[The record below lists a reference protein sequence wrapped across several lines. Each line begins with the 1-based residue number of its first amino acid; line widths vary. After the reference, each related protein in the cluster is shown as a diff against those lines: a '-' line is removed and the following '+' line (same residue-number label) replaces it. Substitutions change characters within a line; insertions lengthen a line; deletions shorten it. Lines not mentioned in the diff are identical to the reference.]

1 MKNVKLLGIAAISF
15 LAGTILT
22 STQVHQALATNPTLS
37 DIMTTLSSIQAQLT
51 GIQTT
56 DNAIKAKTD
65 NLPSDPASNTAIS
78 NAQSTVISTVTTTPK
93 TIVLFRDLS
102 TNSLSS
108 GNCAVVVTADSG
120 KTMIGTMEVL
130 LPAAGSGT
138 SLEVDQSSTGN
149 PPFTELLRQKNF
161 NTAENDYDISFTGK
175 TVRVCNGS
183 FATAN
188 TGTITIE
195 GSAIQVPSS

>member
-1 MKNVKLLGIAAISF
+1 MISKKIIAAIMLAF
-15 LAGTILT
+15 FAGTIVT
-22 STQVHQALATNPTLS
+22 STPVHQAMATNPTLS
-37 DIMTTLSSIQAQLT
+37 DIVTMLSN
-51 GIQTT
+51 IQTQIT
-56 DNAIKAKTD
+56 
-65 NLPSDPASNTAIS
+65 ASNTAI
-78 NAQSTVISTVTTTPK
+78 ISSVTTTPK
-93 TIVLFRDLS
+93 SIVLFQDLS
-102 TNSLSS
+102 KNNLSS
-108 GNCAVVVTADSG
+108 GNCVTVVTADPG
-120 KTMIGTMEVL
+120 RTMIGTMEVL

-138 SLEVDQSSTGN
+138 SLQVDQSPTGA